1 MPQTGRGKRLLARTS
16 RRSSLPAGEDA
27 RLQTTYRLPLTMDGS
42 PSRHQLLTQRVA
54 RHARFSLTASQP

>member
-42 PSRHQLLTQRVA
+42 PSRPYQGSRLFTSNFDQK
-54 RHARFSLTASQP
+54 SC